1 VSKIFFAL
9 WDFPAKLLW
18 DKDLKK
24 ENAYI
29 GISVNNWNFPFLIC
43 QYSAGLV

>member
-29 GISVNNWNFPFLIC
+29 GISDMFSFMGND
-43 QYSAGLV
+43 Q